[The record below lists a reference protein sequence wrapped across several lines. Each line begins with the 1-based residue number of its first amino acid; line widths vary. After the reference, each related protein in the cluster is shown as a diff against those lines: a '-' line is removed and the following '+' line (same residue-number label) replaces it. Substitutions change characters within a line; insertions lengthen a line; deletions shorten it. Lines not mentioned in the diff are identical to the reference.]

1 MNMEHS
7 IFVDI
12 LISLQRLF
20 VGYIP
25 AAILG
30 ILLGLI
36 IGSNHL
42 IYQLFTRILQLA
54 NSIPSIALLPVALTV
69 LKNSELAI
77 FIVVFISALWTIIID
92 TATGIRLFRRQGN
105 NFRLAIHHTFRALRL
120 GIWFAWV
127 TVIASEMLTGGQ
139 GLGYVI
145 WGGYNNTSNK
155 SYIVEAL
162 LYILILG
169 FTFDQLLEITGYFL
183 SQIVLEGQQDV

>member
-1 MNMEHS
+1 MEHS

-25 AAILG
+25 AAVLG
-30 ILLGLI
+30 ILLGLMVGI
-36 IGSNHL
+36 NHL
-42 IYQLFTRILQLA
+42 IYQLFIRILQMV
-54 NSIPSIALLPVALTV
+54 NSIPSIALLPIALTV
-69 LKNSELAI
+69 FKNTEIAI
-77 FIVVFISALWTIIID
+77 FIVVSLSAFWTIIME
-92 TATGIRLFRRQGN
+92 TATGIRQFYRQGN
-105 NFRLAIHHTFRALRL
+105 SFRIAINYTFKALRL

-183 SQIVLEGQQDV
+183 SQIVLERQQDI